1 MGVDRASG
9 ATDRNSIG
17 IEIDPEYCR
26 MTVRYLKAENSSFFS
41 EARLLFE
48 KISTEQ
54 TFAVMEDQ
62 ALYEVKP
69 AKKTAINGER
79 RAY

>member
-1 MGVDRASG
+1 
-9 ATDRNSIG
+9 
-17 IEIDPEYCR
+17 
-26 MTVRYLKAENSSFFS
+26 LFS

-48 KISTEQ
+48 KVAPEQ

-69 AKKTAINGER
+69 AKKKLT
-79 RAY
+79 